1 MYLTRTILNFE
12 VHVYRCLKALTG
24 LKEFTV
30 FGIELKE
37 KLDVIANFRCVKLY
51 GIKIYLEFIFLACNW
66 LKKAKED

>member
-1 MYLTRTILNFE
+1 MYLTRTVLDFE

-37 KLDVIANFRCVKLY
+37 KLEVIANFRCVKLY
-51 GIKIYLEFIFLACNW
+51 GIKIYLEFIFLAGNR
-66 LKKAKED
+66 LIKATED